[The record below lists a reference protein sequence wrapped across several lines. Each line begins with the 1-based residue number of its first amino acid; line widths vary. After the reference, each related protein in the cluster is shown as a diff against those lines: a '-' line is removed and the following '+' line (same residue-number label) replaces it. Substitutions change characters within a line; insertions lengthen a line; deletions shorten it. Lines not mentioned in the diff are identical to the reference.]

1 MKKCP
6 YCAEEIQDEAV
17 VCRFCGRGLV
27 DNDTGAT
34 IEREKVI
41 VMNEGNK
48 SLKRAIAEYQAVG
61 WLLVTA
67 TDTSAQMSRR
77 IQPHP
82 IWWAFFI
89 AFIIAG
95 FITGV
100 TFLIAL
106 GMWIVWKNQPP
117 EMIIL
122 TIDSNGNILKN
133 GNVPTF
139 SPAKEGVPPTISTWG
154 QPTTP
159 EGIAKQ
165 KANQKTALIIAACL
179 LGLCFVVYCVLP
191 AFAGIISSILK
202 ALGGN

>member
-27 DNDTGAT
+27 DNDTGTT
-34 IEREKVI
+34 IEREKVL
-41 VMNEGNK
+41 VMTEGNK
-48 SLKRAIAEYQAVG
+48 TLKKAIAEYQAVG
-61 WLLVTA
+61 WILVTA

-77 IQPHP
+77 TPPHP
-82 IWWAFFI
+82 MWWAFFI
-89 AFIIAG
+89 AFFITG
-95 FITGV
+95 FITGI
-100 TFLIAL
+100 TFLFAL
-106 GMWIVWKNQPP
+106 GMWIADRNRPP

-165 KANQKTALIIAACL
+165 KANQKTALIIVACL
-179 LGLCFVVYCVLP
+179 LGLCFVIYCVLP
-191 AFAGIISSILK
+191 MFIGILSSILQ
-202 ALGGN
+202 ALGLN